1 MIARNLLFCTV
12 LFTLSPIPLAG
23 QEEGEKDH
31 WEPLRFLVGAWQGRE
46 TGASGVG
53 TGEREYEFIMGETY
67 LSARNTSTFEPQP
80 ANPEGEVHRDW
91 AVFSYDRV
99 RRAIVL
105 REFHSE
111 GFVNQYILD
120 SLSGEDRLVLS
131 SESIEN
137 LPSGWRARITLT
149 KHDAK
154 TFDEVF
160 ELAAPGKAY
169 EVLLENHWTRR

>member
-1 MIARNLLFCTV
+1 MMFRGLFFVALC
-12 LFTLSPIPLAG
+12 TLSPTPLSG
-23 QEEGEKDH
+23 QEEGERDH

-46 TGASGVG
+46 TGSSGVG

-67 LSARNTSTFEPQP
+67 LFAHNTSTFEPQP

-91 AVFSYDRV
+91 AIFSYDRV
-99 RRAIVL
+99 RETLVL

-111 GFVNQYILD
+111 GFVNQYSLD
-120 SLSGEDRLVLS
+120 ASNGGDRFVLT
-131 SESIEN
+131 SESLEN

-149 KHDAK
+149 IQDTD

-160 ELAAPGKAY
+160 ELAAPGKEY
-169 EVLLENHWTRR
+169 DVLLENHWTRR